1 MIANNELII
10 NFKCSN
16 NNLQQCAVITLFQTM
31 FGIDIFI
38 FIIWCET
45 AVQFF
50 KYLGYIIYAMGS
62 MILQQWCPSIQMCSN
77 ETVTDRLSIIECT
90 TQNLNMRCQNATH
103 SEYTKR
109 YDCRCQLK
117 LPG

>member
-38 FIIWCET
+38 FII
-45 AVQFF
+45 
-50 KYLGYIIYAMGS
+50 
-62 MILQQWCPSIQMCSN
+62 
-77 ETVTDRLSIIECT
+77 
-90 TQNLNMRCQNATH
+90 
-103 SEYTKR
+103 
-109 YDCRCQLK
+109 
-117 LPG
+117 